1 MTPRFLISAARK
13 FFHHTENAVAV
24 LLLLLVALFPAL
36 EVLVRLFLK
45 TGVHA
50 SADYVQHIVLWIT
63 FVGGMI
69 TTRDRKHL
77 SVSLGVDLLK
87 EPWTSRI
94 RTITSLLSVAVGSVF
109 TWSAVQYVQTS
120 FDPAQRVGLFPVQ
133 WVMAVMP
140 VGFAVM
146 TLRFV
151 TQAPRGVVPKL
162 LAASGIVVAVLLGWA
177 GPERMP
183 AMVWPCAIALV
194 AGSII
199 GTPIFVV
206 LGGLA
211 AVFFQSTGSVMALIP
226 NQAYT
231 MLTGPI
237 IPTIPLFTLAGFILS
252 ESKAGERLV
261 ALFRATFGWLPGGLA
276 AMAII
281 VCAFFTTF
289 TGASGV
295 TILALGGLLS
305 YMMLE
310 NRYPKGFTTGL
321 LTASGSIGL
330 LFAPSLPLIL
340 YGVVA
345 QVNIKHMFI
354 GGLLP
359 GILMVLTLVIMG
371 VITGAKSRVEKFTVR
386 PQEVLSSGFRASG
399 EMLLPVAI
407 VLSFFGGITTIVETG
422 ALAAAYSLILVLVVH
437 RDFSV
442 RHLPS
447 VLLKCI
453 PVISGVLI
461 ILALANAL
469 SYYIIDAEIPTAL
482 ADWCKAHIHS
492 KYVFLIALNVA
503 LLIVGCFMDIFS
515 ATTVVVPLILP
526 LAALYGIH
534 PVHLGIIFLAN
545 LELGYLTPPVGLNL
559 FLSSYRFEMPITRV
573 YKHVMPFLA
582 ALIATVL
589 LITYVPGM
597 STWLLDVIHL

>member
-1 MTPRFLISAARK
+1 
-13 FFHHTENAVAV
+13 
-24 LLLLLVALFPAL
+24 
-36 EVLVRLFLK
+36 
-45 TGVHA
+45 
-50 SADYVQHIVLWIT
+50 
-63 FVGGMI
+63 
-69 TTRDRKHL
+69 
-77 SVSLGVDLLK
+77 
-87 EPWTSRI
+87 
-94 RTITSLLSVAVGSVF
+94 
-109 TWSAVQYVQTS
+109 
-120 FDPAQRVGLFPVQ
+120 
-133 WVMAVMP
+133 
-140 VGFAVM
+140 
-146 TLRFV
+146 
-151 TQAPRGVVPKL
+151 
-162 LAASGIVVAVLLGWA
+162 
-177 GPERMP
+177 
-183 AMVWPCAIALV
+183 
-194 AGSII
+194 
-199 GTPIFVV
+199 
-206 LGGLA
+206 
-211 AVFFQSTGSVMALIP
+211 
-226 NQAYT
+226 
-231 MLTGPI
+231 
-237 IPTIPLFTLAGFILS
+237 
-252 ESKAGERLV
+252 
-261 ALFRATFGWLPGGLA
+261 
-276 AMAII
+276 
-281 VCAFFTTF
+281 
-289 TGASGV
+289 
-295 TILALGGLLS
+295 
-305 YMMLE
+305 
-310 NRYPKGFTTGL
+310 
-321 LTASGSIGL
+321 
-330 LFAPSLPLIL
+330 
-340 YGVVA
+340 
-345 QVNIKHMFI
+345 
-354 GGLLP
+354 
-359 GILMVLTLVIMG
+359 
-371 VITGAKSRVEKFTVR
+371 
-386 PQEVLSSGFRASG
+386 
-399 EMLLPVAI
+399 VAI